1 MCMARKSSKS
11 QSSLLRWMLA
21 FSMVAILAAGT
32 LTPHI
37 GVPYQHVDKLV
48 HWAAFCAIGSALL
61 GPLSFTKTG
70 TLAVLF
76 FLAFVLEG
84 GQAFVPGRTVSM
96 GDLTANLFG
105 MVCAFAFIQIGLIMR
120 PKFSLAKADE
130 SRICSERAKLNDMI
144 HLQPQ
149 PPLVAA
155 ILFGNAEQDA
165 DCGSAKTVS

>member
-105 MVCAFAFIQIGLIMR
+105 TLCAFALIQVSLVMR
-120 PKFSLAKADE
+120 RKLSVVKTDE
-130 SRICSERAKLNDMI
+130 ILICSEQAMLNDAI
-144 HLQPQ
+144 RLQSQ
-149 PPLVAA
+149 PPLVTA
-155 ILFGNAEQDA
+155 ILFGKDRQATGYASTEA
-165 DCGSAKTVS
+165 AS